1 MKITSEILENFFDEY
16 AELYDLSGEEIAEEL
31 ESYLIGHHGGH
42 IARSFLSSL
51 YILEPFLTPAK
62 QQHMFITIMAYLLNE
77 LIDAEFTLPKAME
90 KLKRRYTE
98 IKRLSKKNEASER
111 IYNGIIRDMIFRD
124 K

>member
-1 MKITSEILENFFDEY
+1 
-16 AELYDLSGEEIAEEL
+16 
-31 ESYLIGHHGGH
+31 
-42 IARSFLSSL
+42 
-51 YILEPFLTPAK
+51 
-62 QQHMFITIMAYLLNE
+62 MFITIMAYLLNE